1 MCASWNNLFPFVDF
15 YQQGHKARQV
25 MKRLY
30 RLALGQA
37 GGRVL
42 LFNGFYKLV
51 QTQTSML
58 CSRIEFLLFLE
69 VAATLAGCG
78 QKQKNGCHPF
88 CFSAGC
94 NGLQCVTLCIFFYR
108 DNRPFSFPDGAK
120 KLPCSL
126 SHAPTNRGFAGQAIP
141 EYS

>member
-1 MCASWNNLFPFVDF
+1 
-15 YQQGHKARQV
+15 

-37 GGRVL
+37 GGGVL

-88 CFSAGC
+88 CFSAG
-94 NGLQCVTLCIFFYR
+94 NKGLQGVILCFYFYR

-126 SHAPTNRGFAGQAIP
+126 FHAPTNRGFAGQAIP
-141 EYS
+141 ECS